1 MNKKSLIYGLGGL
14 LFSSAFASFLVI
26 NRTQAQTQFSQQN
39 TLAQTQQK
47 PQGSEPNLHHPQG
60 FPTATPSG
68 MGMMSQQQADQHFI
82 QMMIPHHQGA
92 VDMANLALS
101 KAKHP
106 EIKKLAEAIKIDQNR
121 EIEQMKAWYKQWYG
135 TEVPA
140 SSGRGMMS
148 MHSGTGMNQGEQQA
162 MSMNT
167 CMEMMGMHMM
177 HGTGMMGMH
186 MMGADLESL
195 KNAPDFDKAFI
206 EQMIPHHKMAVMMA
220 GMVLD
225 SKHPEIRNLAKSII
239 QNQSTEIEQ
248 MQQWNQTWFR

>member
-26 NRTQAQTQFSQQN
+26 NSTQAQTQFSQQN
-39 TLAQTQQK
+39 TLAQTQQNPPGLK
-47 PQGSEPNLHHPQG
+47 HPLHHPQG
-60 FPTATPSG
+60 CSTATPSG
-68 MGMMSQQQADQHFI
+68 MGMMSQQQADRHFI
-82 QMMIPHHQGA
+82 LMMIPHHQGA

-101 KAKHP
+101 KANHQ
-106 EIKKLAEAIKIDQNR
+106 EIKKLAEAIKTNQNR

-148 MHSGTGMNQGEQQA
+148 MYSGG
-162 MSMNT
+162 
-167 CMEMMGMHMM
+167 
-177 HGTGMMGMH
+177 GMMR
-186 MMGADLESL
+186 ADLESL
-195 KNAPDFDKAFI
+195 KNAPNFDKAFI

-248 MQQWNQTWFR
+248 MQQWYQTWFQ